1 MPPQVLRIGT
11 RGSTLALAQANWV
24 RGRILACRPHVH
36 AVIRAIRTAADLRPN
51 LPIRDA
57 GATGVWVREIEQ
69 ALLAHDVD
77 LAVHSMKD
85 LPTRVPEGLGIG
97 AIPERED
104 AHDVLV
110 ARQPIRALSDLPPG
124 SVVGTGS
131 IRRQAQILAAR
142 PDLRVRDIRGNVD
155 TRLQKLERG
164 DCDALVLAAAGL
176 KRLGLEN
183 RVTLRLEFKVM
194 LPAPGQGA
202 LALETRSGD
211 LATASLLAALHH
223 EPTAAAVS
231 AERTFLQHAGGGCN
245 SPVAVYAEPQGDR
258 FSVTGLIAAPDG
270 TRVVRATLAAGA
282 GEVQE
287 AARELAVML
296 LARGGREILRS
307 LGRKP

>member
-1 MPPQVLRIGT
+1 M
-11 RGSTLALAQANWV
+11 
-24 RGRILACRPHVH
+24 H
-36 AVIRAIRTAADLRPN
+36 AVICVIRTAADLRPN

-57 GATGVWVREIEQ
+57 GSTGVWVREIER

-85 LPTRVPEGLGIG
+85 LPTSIPEGLGIG

-110 ARQPIRALSDLPPG
+110 TRRQVRALSDLPRG

-131 IRRQAQILAAR
+131 IRRRAQILAAR

-176 KRLGLEN
+176 QRLGLEN
-183 RVTLRLEFKVM
+183 RITLRLEFEEM

-211 LATASLLAALHH
+211 FATASLLAVLHH
-223 EPTAAAVS
+223 EPTAAAVL
-231 AERTFLQHAGGGCN
+231 AERTFLRHAGGGCN

-258 FSVTGLIAAPDG
+258 FSITGLIAAPDG
-270 TRVVRATLAAGA
+270 ARIVRETLVGGA
-282 GEVQE
+282 NEAQE
-287 AARELAVML
+287 MARELAGIL
-296 LARGGREILRS
+296 LARGGHEILRS
-307 LGRKP
+307 LGREP

>member
-1 MPPQVLRIGT
+1 MPLQVLRIGS

-24 RGRILACRPHVH
+24 RDRILACRPHMQ
-36 AVIRAIRTAADLRPN
+36 AVICVIRTAADTRPD

-57 GATGVWVREIEQ
+57 GSTGVWVREIEQ
-69 ALLAHDVD
+69 ALLARDVD

-85 LPTRVPEGLGIG
+85 LPTRIPQGLAIG

-110 ARQPIRALSDLPPG
+110 TRQPVRALSDLRPG

-131 IRRQAQILAAR
+131 LRRRAQILAAR
-142 PDLRVRDIRGNVD
+142 PDLQVRDIRGNVD
-155 TRLQKLERG
+155 TRLHKLERG

-176 KRLGLEN
+176 RRLGLED
-183 RVTLRLEFKVM
+183 RAALRLEFEEM

-223 EPTAAAVS
+223 ESTAAAVL

-245 SPVAVYAEPQGDR
+245 SPVAVHAQPRGDR
-258 FSVTGLIAAPDG
+258 FSITGLIAAPDG
-270 TRVVRATLAAGA
+270 TRVVRETLAAGA

-287 AARELAVML
+287 IARELAATL

-307 LGRKP
+307 IGRMP